1 MHYATSPGYQ
11 PGIAVLAAGVLSPV
25 SGTNVATTIAAVLLA
40 IRDQR
45 GASGGRAQS
54 GATADRAR

>member
-40 IRDQR
+40 IRDQT
-45 GASGGRAQS
+45 GHS
-54 GATADRAR
+54 